1 MILLILILWCLLIAM
16 RERFFITLVLF
27 LVPIV
32 SVLAQ
37 SSFPPSSFGSI
48 NDLPI
53 NQGVVMALAAGV
65 AYGLKKLNSRKKQ

>member
-1 MILLILILWCLLIAM
+1 MI
-16 RERFFITLVLF
+16 ERFFITLVLF
-27 LVPIV
+27 FVPII

-53 NQGVVMALAAGV
+53 NQGIVMALASGV
-65 AYGLKKLNSRKKQ
+65 AYGLRKLNSRKKH

>member
-1 MILLILILWCLLIAM
+1 M
-16 RERFFITLVLF
+16 
-27 LVPIV
+27 
-32 SVLAQ
+32 AQ
-37 SSFPPSSFGSI
+37 SSLPPSSFGSI